1 MPGTRRVHL
10 NDNIRTEHLKCS
22 GCRTQVYLIKI
33 ESDDEGGEIRTF
45 GCPHC
50 AASKSLR
57 LAPRRQNLKPAEL
70 VADQVVC

>member
-1 MPGTRRVHL
+1 MPGTRRVYL

-22 GCRTQVYLIKI
+22 CCRTQVYLIKI

-50 AASKSLR
+50 ATSKSLR
-57 LAPRRQNLKPAEL
+57 LAPRRPTLEPAEL
-70 VADQVVC
+70 AADQVVC

>member
-1 MPGTRRVHL
+1 MPGTRRVYL

-22 GCRTQVYLIKI
+22 CCRTQVYLIKI
-33 ESDDEGGEIRTF
+33 EADDEGGEIRTF

-50 AASKSLR
+50 ATSKSLR
-57 LAPRRQNLKPAEL
+57 LAPRRQRFASAEL

>member
-1 MPGTRRVHL
+1 MPGTRGAYL

-22 GCRTQVYLIKI
+22 YCRTQVYLIKI
-33 ESDDEGGEIRTF
+33 EPDDEGGEIRTF

-57 LAPRRQNLKPAEL
+57 LAPRRGSSWA
-70 VADQVVC
+70 C

>member
-1 MPGTRRVHL
+1 MPGTCGAYL

-22 GCRTQVYLIKI
+22 YCRTQVYLIKI

-50 AASKSLR
+50 ATSKSLR
-57 LAPRRQNLKPAEL
+57 LTPRRRILEPAEF
-70 VADQVVC
+70 VADQAIC